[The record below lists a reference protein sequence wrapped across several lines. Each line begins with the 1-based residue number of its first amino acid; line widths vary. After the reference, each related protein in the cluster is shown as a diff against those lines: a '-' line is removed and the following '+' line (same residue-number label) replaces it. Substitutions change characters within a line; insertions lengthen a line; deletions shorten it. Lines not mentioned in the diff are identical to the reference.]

1 MRKEKRKKT
10 RIFLKYGRWRMVC
23 VNLTCRKLLGV
34 WYTCLLILRK
44 YSSQEST
51 TVLCTR
57 PYHIHTYIHTYITI
71 CNTNIERT
79 SRYHVDDELLL
90 HLGSAL
96 QVHLGDVAVTH
107 LHT

>member
-1 MRKEKRKKT
+1 MSSHLEEVLFT
-10 RIFLKYGRWRMVC
+10 RVHHSLMHET
-23 VNLTCRKLLGV
+23 L
-34 WYTCLLILRK
+34 
-44 YSSQEST
+44 S
-51 TVLCTR
+51 
-57 PYHIHTYIHTYITI
+57 HTYIHTYITI